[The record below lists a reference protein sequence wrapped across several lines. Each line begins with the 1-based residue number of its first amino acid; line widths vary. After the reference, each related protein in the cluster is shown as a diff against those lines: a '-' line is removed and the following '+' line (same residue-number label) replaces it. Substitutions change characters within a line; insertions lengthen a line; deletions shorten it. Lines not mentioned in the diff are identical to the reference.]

1 MLKNPPHGNAKAFLS
16 ALLPALL
23 AAWLFAS
30 HAAAAALPPAT
41 RGEIDSL
48 LSRLAASGCQF
59 KRNGSWHTADEA
71 QAHLA
76 RRLEYLVGK
85 GAVASAEQFIER
97 AATRSSVSGTL
108 YLVKC
113 GGTPAVPSAQWLH
126 AELQAL
132 RAASAAPAVPA
143 R

>member
-16 ALLPALL
+16 ALFPALL

-30 HAAAAALPPAT
+30 HAAAAALPPAA

-59 KRNGSWHTADEA
+59 KRNGSWHSAVEA
-71 QAHLA
+71 QAHL
-76 RRLEYLVGK
+76 RRKLEHLLERD
-85 GAVASAEQFIER
+85 AVASTEQFIER
-97 AATRSSVSGTL
+97 AASKSSISGQA
-108 YLVKC
+108 YQVKC
-113 GGTPAVPSAQWLH
+113 GSRAPVPSSTWLR

-132 RAASAAPAVPA
+132 RAG